1 MPPPPPAPPWRVR
14 LEMQL
19 QAAWRRR
26 GGLACGLLPLAGLF
40 GLLGIVHRG
49 LYRLG
54 LRRAQH
60 PGCPVVV
67 VGNRIVGGAG
77 KTPTTLAVVVA
88 LQGLGW
94 RPGIVSRGHGRRD
107 PGRILGVTPAAG
119 ADAVGDEALL
129 LRLRSGVPVWVGRD
143 RAAAAEALRTAHPE
157 VDVIVTDD
165 GLQHLRLARDV
176 ELLVFDRRGAGNG
189 WLLPAGP
196 LREPLGTRPF
206 ARRASRVVYSDGVA
220 STALPGLVLRRRLGP
235 PQPLADWWAR
245 RPAAPPATAWAALR
259 EGPQP
264 VAALAGIAQPQ
275 RYFDALRAEGLQV
288 DGLPCADHDRLDP
301 LPWPPGLPR
310 LLLTEKDAVKIR
322 PERLA
327 RERPSTAVWVTPL
340 DLPATPELVAALHEA
355 LGPAPERGGPCTAS

>member
-1 MPPPPPAPPWRVR
+1 MPPSPPSRSGRAR
-14 LEMQL
+14 LEMRL
-19 QAAWRRR
+19 QAAWRGR
-26 GGLACGLLPLAGLF
+26 GALACALLPLAALF
-40 GLLGIVHRG
+40 GLLGALHRG

-54 LRRAQH
+54 LRRVRH

-77 KTPTTLAVVVA
+77 KTPTTLAVVAA
-88 LQGLGW
+88 LQDLGW

-107 PGRILGVTPAAG
+107 PARILAVTPQAEAG
-119 ADAVGDEALL
+119 SVGDEALL
-129 LRLRSGVPVWVGRD
+129 MRLRSGVPVWVGRD
-143 RAAAAEALRTAHPE
+143 RAAAGEALRAAHPE
-157 VDVIVTDD
+157 VDVIVSDD

-196 LREPLGTRPF
+196 LREPLHTPSF
-206 ARRASRVVYSDGVA
+206 ARRACRVIYSDGVA
-220 STALPGLVLRRRLGP
+220 STALPGLVLQRRLSP

-245 RPAAPPATAWAALR
+245 RPAPPAAAWAALR
-259 EGPQP
+259 DGPQP
-264 VAALAGIAQPQ
+264 LAALAGIAHPP
-275 RYFDALRAEGLQV
+275 RYFEALRAEGLQI

-301 LPWPPGLPR
+301 LPWPAGLPR

-327 RERPSTAVWVTPL
+327 RERPGTCIWVTPL
-340 DLPATPELVAALHEA
+340 DLPATPELRAALHEA
-355 LGPAPERGGPCTAS
+355 LGPAPGRGAPAAAP

>member
-1 MPPPPPAPPWRVR
+1 MPLPPPPRPWRVR
-14 LEMQL
+14 LELRL
-19 QAAWRRR
+19 QAAWRGR
-26 GGLACGLLPLAGLF
+26 GGLACSLLPLAGLF
-40 GLLGIVHRG
+40 GLLGALHRG

-54 LRRAQH
+54 LRRARH

-77 KTPTTLAVVVA
+77 KTPTTLAVVAA
-88 LQGLGW
+88 LQDLGW
-94 RPGIVSRGHGRRD
+94 RPGIVSRGHGRREM
-107 PGRILGVTPAAG
+107 GRILGVTPEAEAET
-119 ADAVGDEALL
+119 VGDEALL
-129 LRLRSGVPVWVGRD
+129 MRLRSGVPVWVGRD
-143 RAAAAEALRTAHPE
+143 RAAAADALRAAHPE
-157 VDVIVTDD
+157 VDVIVADD

-196 LREPLGTRPF
+196 LREPLQTRSF
-206 ARRASRVVYSDGVA
+206 ARRACRVIYSDGRA
-220 STALPGLVLRRRLGP
+220 STALSGLILQRRLSP
-235 PQPLADWWAR
+235 PQTLADWWAR
-245 RPAAPPATAWAALR
+245 QPAAPAAAWAALR

-264 VAALAGIAQPQ
+264 LAALAGIAHPE
-275 RYFDALRAEGLQV
+275 RYFEALRAEGLKV

-327 RERPSTAVWVTPL
+327 RERPGSCVWVTPL

-355 LGPAPERGGPCTAS
+355 LGPPPGRGGPTAAP